1 MDTQPAST
9 RLTVLNLRIW
19 RDERLEQLWRLAY
32 DDGGGETIVSFPD
45 TAALSDFIAECLGLD
60 LGEDHNELMLPRY
73 IYLPDEATDTDM
85 QPLS

>member
-1 MDTQPAST
+1 MSTQPAST
-9 RLTVLNLRIW
+9 TLTSLNLRIW

-60 LGEDHNELMLPRY
+60 LGEDQNELMLPRY
-73 IYLPDEATDTDM
+73 LYLPDEATDTDTH
-85 QPLS
+85 PLS